1 MHTYCFVHMMKL
13 FLVFYI
19 LVHFYPLINI
29 FDSCK
34 AHYLRL
40 RPCWH
45 IFLLKNKK
53 KNKSFIY
60 SCVILQVPKPIPV
73 ALDDLCRQTK
83 FTRQEIRVM
92 YRGFKT
98 VRLHFYVFIRPFSP
112 AKYFTLLIIFD
123 FLCVFFSCACLFFSF
138 ICFCR
143 NAPKA
148 SYMKI
153 RSKIF
158 MPNFSRMEVSIS
170 FCMASLL
177 WLSF

>member
-1 MHTYCFVHMMKL
+1 MHTYCFVHMMKII
-13 FLVFYI
+13 FGI
-19 LVHFYPLINI
+19 LHSCTFYPLINI

-123 FLCVFFSCACLFFSF
+123 FLCVFFSCACLFFSLLFAFAGMPRRRRTWRF
-138 ICFCR
+138 IQRYLCQ
-143 NAPKA
+143 
-148 SYMKI
+148 
-153 RSKIF
+153 IF
-158 MPNFSRMEVSIS
+158 P
-170 FCMASLL
+170 A
-177 WLSF
+177 WK